1 MKRLITILASLAL
14 SLQAF
19 AVEYGVVDLSVCN
32 IRKNPTYS
40 AELISQ
46 ALLGT
51 PVHVLGAEKGWPQI
65 QTPDGYTGY
74 VHRDGIA
81 RMTKEQYHQWNAA
94 PKAMVTSLFAIVR
107 SHPDERGD
115 TVSDVVGGDRLWL
128 LGEEKGYLHVRFPG
142 GREGYISRADAVPDD
157 EFRENLR
164 QDADAILETAMSM
177 VGFPY
182 LWGGTSPKG
191 FDCSGYVRT
200 VLALHGII
208 MPRDA
213 YQQAEVTQR
222 VDVSGGIGKLEP
234 GDLLYFGVK
243 ETGRVRHVGFYIG
256 EGRFIHCIGKVHY
269 NSLIPG
275 EEDYDRANSPTL
287 LYGGRYL
294 HLLDK
299 KKEINTYWTNPY
311 YLE

>member
-1 MKRLITILASLAL
+1 MKRFVTLFACMAL
-14 SLQAF
+14 CFQAL

-32 IRKNPTYS
+32 IRSNPTYS
-40 AELISQ
+40 AELVTQ

-51 PVHVLGAEKGWPQI
+51 PVHVLGVEKGWPHI

-74 VHRDGIA
+74 VNRDA
-81 RMTKEQYHQWNAA
+81 VKRMTKEQYHEWNAA
-94 PKAMVTSLFAIVR
+94 PKAMVVSLFAVVR
-107 SHPDERGD
+107 ESPCEYSE
-115 TVSDVVGGDRLWL
+115 TVSDVVGGCRLWL
-128 LGEEKGYLHVRFPG
+128 LDGVLGYLHVRFPD
-142 GREGYISRADAVPDD
+142 GREGYISNDDAIPDS
-157 EFRENLR
+157 EFRENVR
-164 QDADAILETAMSM
+164 QDADAIIETAMSM

-213 YQQAEVTQR
+213 GQQAPVTQR
-222 VDVSGGIGKLEP
+222 IDTSHGIDKLER
-234 GDLLYFGVK
+234 GDLVFFGNK
-243 ETGRVRHVGFYIG
+243 ETGRVRHVGFYLG
-256 EGRFIHCIGKVHY
+256 EGRFLHCIGKAHY

-275 EEDYDRANSPTL
+275 NPEYDAGNSPTL
-287 LYGGRYL
+287 LYGGRFL
-294 HLLDK
+294 HLIDK